1 MACNLYITTEP
12 EYKLRQIFINAKN
25 FYMLDIER
33 LIDEMGLDPNDKAS
47 IYLINK
53 EIQRII
59 TYQS

>member
-12 EYKLRQIFINAKN
+12 EYKIKQVFTNAKN
-25 FYMLDIER
+25 FYILDIDR
-33 LIDEMGLDPNDKAS
+33 LISEMGVNPEDKAG